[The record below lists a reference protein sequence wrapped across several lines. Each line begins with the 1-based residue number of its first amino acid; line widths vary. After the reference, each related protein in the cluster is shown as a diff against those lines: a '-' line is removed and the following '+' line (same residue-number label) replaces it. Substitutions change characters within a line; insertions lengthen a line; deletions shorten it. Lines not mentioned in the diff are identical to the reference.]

1 MSIFGPDDDGKD
13 LVVRKKHEHGL
24 NVHAIGRYIVWYDE
38 ADEKYI
44 YYSVRP
50 RKNIDIDTGK
60 FIEIKNGIKIQ
71 QSDIFELTHTRLDT
85 SKDLYIMR
93 INERMEIP
101 IEEIGSSWSFILS
114 FNPFTD
120 YSHSILGLDFF
131 GGGPDSRRRSNL
143 RFSIDRT
150 LNRIEFGYA
159 SYPLPLLDFSHGI
172 RNPVSFYPININR
185 MLHLSIGCESKTI
198 SLRVNGKPWHDFKL
212 NYNHELTNASILSPA
227 EIGILSIYN
236 RRLSKSEFIQH
247 FIDYHVPN
255 FTNGEVLI

>member
-13 LVVRKKHEHGL
+13 LVVRKKHEHSL

-93 INERMEIP
+93 INERMEIH
-101 IEEIGSSWSFILS
+101 IEEIGNSWSFILS

-172 RNPVSFYPININR
+172 RNYGSFYPINSKQLI
-185 MLHLSIGCESKTI
+185 HLSIGCETNTI
-198 SLRVNGKPWHDFKL
+198 SLRVNGKPWRNDEFD
-212 NYNHELTNASILSPA
+212 YNHELTGVNISSGT

-247 FIDYHVPN
+247 IIDYHVPN
-255 FTNGEVLI
+255 FTDNVILI

>member
-1 MSIFGPDDDGKD
+1 MSIFGPEDDGKD
-13 LVVRKKHEHGL
+13 LVVAKKHEHSL
-24 NVHAIGRYIVWYDE
+24 NMRAIGRYIVWYDE

-120 YSHSILGLDFF
+120 IRSFVIRLELK
-131 GGGPDSRRRSNL
+131 SR
-143 RFSIDRT
+143 
-150 LNRIEFGYA
+150 
-159 SYPLPLLDFSHGI
+159 
-172 RNPVSFYPININR
+172 V
-185 MLHLSIGCESKTI
+185 
-198 SLRVNGKPWHDFKL
+198 
-212 NYNHELTNASILSPA
+212 
-227 EIGILSIYN
+227 
-236 RRLSKSEFIQH
+236 IQK
-247 FIDYHVPN
+247 I
-255 FTNGEVLI
+255 